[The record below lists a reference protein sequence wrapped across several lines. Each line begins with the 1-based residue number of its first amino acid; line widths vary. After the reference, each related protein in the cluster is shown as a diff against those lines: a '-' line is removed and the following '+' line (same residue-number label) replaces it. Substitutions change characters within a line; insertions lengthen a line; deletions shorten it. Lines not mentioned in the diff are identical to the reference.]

1 MLIPDIRVML
11 VRPVKGA
18 PASGLQGKREAVCV
32 HTSGNPTNSTHS
44 NQFTA
49 QKSKK
54 WKENRNQG
62 GMKEN
67 RKAGRKETR

>member
-1 MLIPDIRVML
+1 MLIPDIRVMS
-11 VRPVKGA
+11 VRLIKGA
-18 PASGLQGKREAVCV
+18 PASGLQRKREAVHV

-49 QKSKK
+49 QISKK

-62 GMKEN
+62 RMKEN
-67 RKAGRKETR
+67 RKAGRKDTR